1 MKYLHVNKESFLH
14 LSEIEKPTIA
24 MDECLIKVHAIGI
37 NRADLLQKAGKYP
50 PPKGESDILGLEV
63 SGEIVECGAQCK
75 HWKVGSK
82 VFGLVAGGGYAEY
95 VVIKQGQM
103 FLLPLNF
110 TFEQGAATAEV
121 FLTAYQ
127 SLFQIAGLKP
137 NSSVLI
143 HAGASGVGTAAI
155 QLAKATDCNVVTTIS
170 NNVKAKACADL
181 GADHVINYN
190 EVDFVQ
196 WSKEHKPKGYDVI
209 IDVVAGSQVTK
220 NISVA
225 NVDCHIVVLSMLGG
239 RYSEPIDFA
248 KMLSKR
254 ISLTASTLRNRSN
267 AYKDDLVADFKSAFN
282 SLLIEQKIFPVIHQT
297 FHWEDVNEAHNIME
311 SNLNIGKLVLSVS

>member
-155 QLAKATDCNVVTTIS
+155 QLAKATDCNVVTTVS
-170 NNVKAKACADL
+170 NSVKAKACADL

-311 SNLNIGKLVLSVS
+311 NNLNIGKLVLSVS